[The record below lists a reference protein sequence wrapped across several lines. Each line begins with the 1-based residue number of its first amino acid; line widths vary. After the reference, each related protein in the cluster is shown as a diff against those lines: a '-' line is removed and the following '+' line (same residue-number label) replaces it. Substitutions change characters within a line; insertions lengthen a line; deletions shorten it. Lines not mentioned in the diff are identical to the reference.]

1 MIELLQEKAE
11 PMMRELRDIAATH
24 VDLSKGKFVL
34 LDYDPAKYPGQEV
47 LSHTIKGTPLAPTDA
62 NGLAEAVD
70 ERYTKLY
77 AAVNENS
84 FTSVISDTLRSGH
97 NAVNATDHAE
107 LIDIALEALAFS
119 SVMKIRQ
126 GYATKNDLEEQK
138 RAPFRT
144 GIIVSRMAD
153 FLGIPMLGG
162 VVPARDLLAN
172 GFDKT
177 YMPIPSNLRTRG
189 RFERRAMSTYN
200 NLVVGEIS
208 GDMEKRAFSNRRPM
222 FLSHAAP
229 GSINKLLEG
238 TDSIVVG
245 QINYRI
251 ADFMKQALTWTSSAK
266 LSSEKGDVLIHERP
280 LCVAGPN
287 DVEELAQRIVELLK
301 RRDPDQDFIYD
312 KDGNLPTVRIEHN

>member
-24 VDLSKGKFVL
+24 VELSGGKFVL
-34 LDYDPAKYPGQEV
+34 LDYDPVTYPGQEV
-47 LSHTIKGTPLAPTDA
+47 LSHTIKGTPLAPTEA

-77 AAVNENS
+77 AAIAKNP
-84 FTSVISDTLRSGH
+84 FTDVISATLQSGH

-119 SVMKIRQ
+119 SAMKIRQ
-126 GYATKNDLEEQK
+126 GYATRKDVEDSK
-138 RAPFRT
+138 KPPFRT

-177 YMPIPSNLRTRG
+177 YMPIPSNLKTKG

-200 NLVVGEIS
+200 NMVVSDIS

-222 FLSHAAP
+222 FLSQAAP

-238 TDSIVVG
+238 TDTIVVG
-245 QINYRI
+245 QLNYRM
-251 ADFMKQALTWTSSAK
+251 ADFMKQALTWASSAK
-266 LSSEKGDVLIHERP
+266 LGDDNGDVLIHERP
-280 LCVAGPN
+280 LCVASPH
-287 DVEELAQRIVELLK
+287 DVEQLALRIVELLK
-301 RRDPDQDFIYD
+301 RRNPDQDFIYD
-312 KDGNLPTVRIEHN
+312 KDGNLPTVRIK